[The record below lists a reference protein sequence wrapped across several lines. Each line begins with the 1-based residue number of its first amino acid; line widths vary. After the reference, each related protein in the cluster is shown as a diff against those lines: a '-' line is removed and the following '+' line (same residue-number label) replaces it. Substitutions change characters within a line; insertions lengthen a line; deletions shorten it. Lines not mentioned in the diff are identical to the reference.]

1 MRRLRRSLSSLFV
14 AALALAALGA
24 NDASL
29 IAGTFDPPRAA
40 PELGL
45 AGSDGATL
53 SLERYRGVVVALAF
67 GFTSC
72 PEVCPTTLAVLAQAR
87 KKLGAKAGELQVVYV
102 TVDPERDDAARLKQ
116 YLAGFDP
123 SFVGGTGT
131 DAQLAAVRRDF
142 GIQAEKRASADGAT
156 FSHSSFIYLIDRGG
170 ELRGAHAVRTH
181 PRRLRARRRDPARG
195 VGVRWRAGSR
205 APSPCSCSSR
215 RAGPRSRR
223 WARTRATRCSRSPRD
238 LGAAHGG
245 REARDPAGGGP
256 PDARPARRAAAPQP
270 GRGAAGVRPHGD
282 DARPELPTP
291 FQSAGSYPF
300 ACTAHLSG
308 QLLVVVEEFPATPWA
323 RLIWRLGGLWA
334 ESREYFRRSVRSP
347 S

>member
-1 MRRLRRSLSSLFV
+1 MRRLRRSLSSLLV

-45 AGSDGATL
+45 AGSDGAPL
-53 SLERYRGVVVALAF
+53 ALARYRGKVVALAF

-131 DAQLAAVRRDF
+131 DAQLSAVRREF
-142 GIQAEKRASADGAT
+142 GIQAEKHASADGAT

-170 ELRGAHAVRTH
+170 K
-181 PRRLRARRRDPARG
+181 LRALMPYGHTPDDFAHD
-195 VGVRWRAGSR
+195 VGI
-205 APSPCSCSSR
+205 
-215 RAGPRSRR
+215 
-223 WARTRATRCSRSPRD
+223 
-238 LGAAHGG
+238 
-245 REARDPAGGGP
+245 
-256 PDARPARRAAAPQP
+256 
-270 GRGAAGVRPHGD
+270 
-282 DARPELPTP
+282 
-291 FQSAGSYPF
+291 
-300 ACTAHLSG
+300 
-308 QLLVVVEEFPATPWA
+308 LL
-323 RLIWRLGGLWA
+323 A
-334 ESREYFRRSVRSP
+334 E
-347 S
+347 